1 MEEDID
7 WWSKYYAST
16 GDVEKSEQYL
26 SLGYDKLQVRI
37 AFILCLLI
45 IDQCKHFAFYSKFYV
60 LIRFSISH
68 WRKLVSTQ
76 ASMTSATLFL

>member
-1 MEEDID
+1 MEQDID

-37 AFILCLLI
+37 TFMLCLLM
-45 IDQCKHFAFYSKFYV
+45 ID
-60 LIRFSISH
+60 
-68 WRKLVSTQ
+68 
-76 ASMTSATLFL
+76 

>member
-37 AFILCLLI
+37 ARMLCLLM
-45 IDQCKHFAFYSKFYV
+45 IDQHKHVAFVYTCTAFYSTFCM
-60 LIRFSISH
+60 LIRFS
-68 WRKLVSTQ
+68 
-76 ASMTSATLFL
+76 TSR